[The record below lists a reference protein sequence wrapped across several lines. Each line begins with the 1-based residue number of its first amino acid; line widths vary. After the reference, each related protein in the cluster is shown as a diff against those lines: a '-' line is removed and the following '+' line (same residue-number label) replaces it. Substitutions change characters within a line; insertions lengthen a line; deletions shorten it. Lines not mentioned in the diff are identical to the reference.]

1 MRGFLA
7 VAEREL
13 RERWAVFPAALAA
26 GLVALAAP
34 LLPWLPGEG
43 FRDRCAVM
51 ALVLGTALAAGLA
64 VSFGASMIG
73 RDLRERRLGF
83 YFAKPISSSALWFG
97 KLAAGWLLVV
107 GAAVLTLLPAVLVGA
122 LPGALLARERV
133 PLLAAAAAVVALFLL
148 LLAHAAALAVRSHSP
163 LAVLDVAL
171 LLVVAAAV
179 AATALR
185 LARARA
191 WPGVERGLLALAALV
206 VLALLAA
213 GWAQVAVGRID
224 ARRGHRALALVLWG
238 VLGVA
243 AALFALYGWW
253 FLAAAPSDLS
263 AIHEV
268 APAPRGP
275 WMMIFG
281 PAWGRGGYAQAFL
294 LDAISGRHFTLTAG
308 PTYFPEVVF
317 SADGTRAVWVGAVSL
332 ERPAHVEVET
342 LDLADSR
349 AHPAGTTIF
358 PMSQGGYFGGL
369 TLSADGRR
377 LAVRDGRMLA
387 VYEVTSGRL
396 LMSVIC
402 PGPVAVERMTFLAP
416 DRVRVVGQPEYA
428 HNVERGDVTILE
440 LDTGSKTIR
449 ETGRIPDVQRTALF
463 LLQGLGGPTLLVR
476 DRRGDATVFVLA
488 DAFTGARVAKLATCR
503 HDESCQA
510 RLLADGRVVVGE
522 AGTGGT
528 RLRVFSPAG
537 AEENVV
543 PLPPAGWIRLG
554 SEPGSGTLVVIV
566 APDRLAEWSDQTTLL
581 VDLARK
587 TWRVLG
593 RGYRPA
599 GWYWWFSP
607 TAVAAESVASRLLIA
622 PDRSLVLLDPSTDTF
637 RTVVEVR

>member
-43 FRDRCAVM
+43 FRDRCGVM

-83 YFAKPISSSALWFG
+83 YLARPIGVAALWFG

-148 LLAHAAALAVRSHSP
+148 LLAHAAAFVVRSRSP

-185 LARARA
+185 LARACA

-224 ARRGHRALALVLWG
+224 ARRGHRALALGLWG
-238 VLGVA
+238 VLVVA
-243 AALFALYGWW
+243 AALFAVYGLW
-253 FLAAAPSDLS
+253 FLAVTPRDLKSVVPLRVAA
-263 AIHEV
+263 
-268 APAPRGP
+268 RGP
-275 WMMIFG
+275 WLAVTG
-281 PAWGRGGYAQAFL
+281 RVPGRGSYEPAFL

-308 PTYFPEVVF
+308 PTYFPEVAF
-317 SADGTRAVWVGAVSL
+317 SADGTRAAWVAWDGLGHAA
-332 ERPAHVEVET
+332 PAEVET
-342 LDLADSR
+342 LDLADR
-349 AHPAGTTIF
+349 GAQPVGTTIF
-358 PMSQGGYFGGL
+358 PMSREGYFGDL
-369 TLSADGRR
+369 TLSADGGR
-377 LAVRDGRMLA
+377 LAVRDGRMLS
-387 VYEVTSGRL
+387 VYEVASGRL
-396 LMSVIC
+396 LLSVRCPDSVEVALMS
-402 PGPVAVERMTFLAP
+402 FLAP
-416 DRVRVVGQPEYA
+416 GRVRIVGLPLPER
-428 HNVERGDVTILE
+428 NVERGDLSIVE
-440 LDTGSKTIR
+440 LDVLGRKLR
-449 ETGRIPDVQRTALF
+449 ETGRVADVDRSALF
-463 LLQGLGGPTLLVR
+463 FLQGLAGTTLLVR
-476 DRRGDATVFVLA
+476 DRRNEATTFTLCDAS
-488 DAFTGARVAKLATCR
+488 TGAPLAALASCR
-503 HDESCQA
+503 PAASCQG
-510 RLLADGRVVVGE
+510 RKLADGRVVVGE
-522 AGTGGT
+522 AGPGGAEV
-528 RLRVFSPAG
+528 RVFSPSG
-537 AEENVV
+537 VAERVI
-543 PLPPAGWIRLG
+543 PLLPARVIRLG
-554 SEPGSGTLVVIV
+554 LEPAVGRLVVALAPERLAGWADSATLV
-566 APDRLAEWSDQTTLL
+566 
-581 VDLARK
+581 VDLARG
-587 TWRVLG
+587 TWKLLG
-593 RGYRPA
+593 SGYRPA
-599 GWYWWFSP
+599 GWYWWFSR
-607 TAVAAESVASRLLIA
+607 TAVAPESVASRLLIA